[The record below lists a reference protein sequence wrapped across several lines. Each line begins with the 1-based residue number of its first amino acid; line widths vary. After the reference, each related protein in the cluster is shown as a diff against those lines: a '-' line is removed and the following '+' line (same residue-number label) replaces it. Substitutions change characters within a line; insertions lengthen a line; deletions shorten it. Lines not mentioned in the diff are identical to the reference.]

1 MISSALNDDPA
12 YRIASA
18 FYEDLLEHGHTPENI
33 LSIAAYI
40 RTRAERDRHVQAL
53 RDAHA
58 MATMDTVRYL
68 EELKISAVV
77 R

>member
-40 RTRAERDRHVQAL
+40 RTRADVDSRVAAAHQAREVLVRETDERL
-53 RDAHA
+53 REIQ
-58 MATMDTVRYL
+58 R
-68 EELKISAVV
+68 AVV